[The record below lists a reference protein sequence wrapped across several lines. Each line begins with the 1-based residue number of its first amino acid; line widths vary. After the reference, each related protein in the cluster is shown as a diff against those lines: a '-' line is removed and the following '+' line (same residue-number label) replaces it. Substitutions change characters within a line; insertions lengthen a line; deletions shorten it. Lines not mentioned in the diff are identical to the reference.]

1 MSIKGVYL
9 KEINKLSQLMREEDK
24 RTYEEIIIYM
34 RLSGLKDIDIEETLI
49 EIGDMII
56 QAEND
61 NKDINYLT
69 GDNYI
74 KFCDNIIN
82 EIKSKHSRFDKII
95 NNFKVQVFLISMAV
109 LFTINYL
116 ITQGI
121 SLVNG
126 EGVTLN
132 YNLTINQLI
141 SNLIISVICYLVF
154 AEIKKDSIRDCKMK
168 INRNFEKIDN
178 KLIKFIILFSMISFA
193 IIITVKTIV
202 PQINLI
208 DTKIYFLVLPFGV
221 LYELNEYINEKEY
234 KKRRGIKKELV

>member
-9 KEINKLSQLMREEDK
+9 KEINKLSRLMREKDK
-24 RTYEEIIIYM
+24 IIYEEIIIYM

-56 QAEND
+56 QSEND
-61 NKDINYLT
+61 NKDINYLI

-82 EIKSKHSRFDKII
+82 EIKSKYSRFDKII

-121 SLVNG
+121 TLFKD
-126 EGVTLN
+126 EGFTLN

-141 SNLIISVICYLVF
+141 SNLIISIICYLVF
-154 AEIKKDSIRDCKMK
+154 LEIKKDSIKNYK
-168 INRNFEKIDN
+168 IKSYVNFKKIDN

-193 IIITVKTIV
+193 IMITVKTIV

-208 DTKIYFLVLPFGV
+208 DTKIYFLVLPFGI

-234 KKRRGIKKELV
+234 KKRRGIKKELI

>member
-9 KEINKLSQLMREEDK
+9 KEINKLSRLMREKDK
-24 RTYEEIIIYM
+24 IIYEEIIIYM

-56 QAEND
+56 QSEND
-61 NKDINYLT
+61 NKDINYLI

-74 KFCDNIIN
+74 QFCDNIIN
-82 EIKSKHSRFDKII
+82 EIKSKYSRFDKII

-121 SLVNG
+121 TLFKD
-126 EGVTLN
+126 EGFTLN

-141 SNLIISVICYLVF
+141 SNLIISIICYLVF
-154 AEIKKDSIRDCKMK
+154 SEIKKDSIKNYK
-168 INRNFEKIDN
+168 IKSDANFKKIDN

-208 DTKIYFLVLPFGV
+208 DTKIYFLVLPFGI

-234 KKRRGIKKELV
+234 KKRRGIKKELI

>member
-1 MSIKGVYL
+1 M
-9 KEINKLSQLMREEDK
+9 D
-24 RTYEEIIIYM
+24 
-34 RLSGLKDIDIEETLI
+34 
-49 EIGDMII
+49 
-56 QAEND
+56 
-61 NKDINYLT
+61 
-69 GDNYI
+69 
-74 KFCDNIIN
+74 
-82 EIKSKHSRFDKII
+82 
-95 NNFKVQVFLISMAV
+95 V

-121 SLVNG
+121 TLLKG

-141 SNLIISVICYLVF
+141 SNLIISIICYLVL
-154 AEIKKDSIRDCKMK
+154 AEIKKDSVRDYK
-168 INRNFEKIDN
+168 IKVNGKVEKIGN
-178 KLIKFIILFSMISFA
+178 KLIKFIILFFMISFA

-234 KKRRGIKKELV
+234 KKRRGIKKELI

>member
-9 KEINKLSQLMREEDK
+9 KEINKLSRLMREKDK
-24 RTYEEIIIYM
+24 IIYEEIIIYM

-61 NKDINYLT
+61 NKDINYLI

-74 KFCDNIIN
+74 QFCDNIIN
-82 EIKSKHSRFDKII
+82 EIKSKYSRFDKII

-121 SLVNG
+121 TLFKD
-126 EGVTLN
+126 EGFTLN

-141 SNLIISVICYLVF
+141 SNLIISIICYLVF
-154 AEIKKDSIRDCKMK
+154 SEIKKDSIKNYK
-168 INRNFEKIDN
+168 IKSDVNFKKIDN

-208 DTKIYFLVLPFGV
+208 DTKIYFLVLPFGI

-234 KKRRGIKKELV
+234 KKRRGIKKELI

>member
-9 KEINKLSQLMREEDK
+9 KEINKLSRLMREKDK
-24 RTYEEIIIYM
+24 IIYEEIIIYM

-61 NKDINYLT
+61 NKDINYLI

-74 KFCDNIIN
+74 QFCDNIIN
-82 EIKSKHSRFDKII
+82 EIKSKYSRFDKII

-121 SLVNG
+121 TLFKDKRF
-126 EGVTLN
+126 TLN

-141 SNLIISVICYLVF
+141 SNLIISIICYLVF
-154 AEIKKDSIRDCKMK
+154 SEIKKDSIKNYK
-168 INRNFEKIDN
+168 IKSDVNFKKIDN

-208 DTKIYFLVLPFGV
+208 DTKIYFLVLPFGI

-234 KKRRGIKKELV
+234 KKRRGIKKELI